1 MSPSKSSKR
10 DPHLCIELTDTFHE
24 HHSKTV
30 FTLVALAAIIEG
42 RRVRVKPASASNE
55 EPQPQAQSQ
64 PPRQVLFYAE
74 EPQQSEEDEVVI
86 ARQPHYSRATPPP
99 THTFASRARTEA
111 PKAPPVQ
118 TIRNYNKINDDGS
131 FTFGYEAADGSFKEE
146 TRGTDCV
153 VRGKYGYV
161 DPDGNKREFTYV
173 SGNPCDPNAIS
184 QEDEDEIK
192 DKANEDEN
200 IPANIPRR
208 PGYVVRPLTKTKPAT
223 TLFSQSFNN
232 DDVGRDDESN
242 HLVEIRPTARPLV
255 QSTTL
260 DEDTAQLLRST
271 VRPVARVTYPS
282 TTRFAAKQSTAEN
295 QPATTYRPQ
304 TVQYTVAPSPATI
317 QPKTTRVPYIPSSS
331 PAPTYFDE
339 QFKKFQLESNVIP
352 SQGPIPKPISS
363 NPVYSTELV
372 YDPSSGQYNTIV
384 YQQVPKFGNDINLS
398 QRLPFAPSP
407 QPALQP
413 ATAPRYVSTSTTPS
427 PFLQQQFIQQQ
438 QQAALVQ
445 QSQQLYNQQL
455 RAQQQ
460 RQYASQGLPQTTLLK
475 QNPHRYPSPIVQ
487 RYPPEVRPLPVA
499 PEAYQQPPP
508 PFYYINPTVA
518 DQRQNL
524 AAGQIES
531 FLRGHNLQF

>member
-1 MSPSKSSKR
+1 MT
-10 DPHLCIELTDTFHE
+10 I
-24 HHSKTV
+24 
-30 FTLVALAAIIEG
+30 VAVIEG
-42 RRVRVKPASASNE
+42 RRVRVKPAAASE

-74 EPQQSEEDEVVI
+74 EPQQSEDEEVVI
-86 ARQPHYSRATPPP
+86 ARQPHYSRAAPTPNL
-99 THTFASRARTEA
+99 ASRARTEP
-111 PKAPPVQ
+111 PKAPPIQ

-184 QEDEDEIK
+184 QEDEDELK
-192 DKANEDEN
+192 DKGNEDEN

-208 PGYVVRPLTKTKPAT
+208 PGFVVRPLPKAKPTT

-232 DDVGRDDESN
+232 DDVGRDDEAN
-242 HLVEIRPTARPLV
+242 HLVEIRPTARPLL
-255 QSTTL
+255 QGSAI
-260 DEDTAQLLRST
+260 DEDLLRST

-304 TVQYTVAPSPATI
+304 TVQFTPSPATVV
-317 QPKTTRVPYIPSSS
+317 PKTTRVPYVPSSS

-352 SQGPIPKPISS
+352 SQGPKPVSS

-384 YQQVPKFGNDINLS
+384 YQQVPKFTDDVP
-398 QRLPFAPSP
+398 QRLPYVPSP

-413 ATAPRYVSTSTTPS
+413 VQPVARYSTTTPS
-427 PFLQQQFIQQQ
+427 PYLQQQYIQQQ

-460 RQYASQGLPQTTLLK
+460 RQFASQGLPQTTLLK

-487 RYPPEVRPLPVA
+487 RFPPEARPLAVA
-499 PEAYQQPPP
+499 PEGYQQP
-508 PFYYINPTVA
+508 PFYYINPAVA